1 MARMA
6 KAQFQALVLAA
17 GAGSRFGGG
26 KLTAPWRG
34 RPMIEAALA
43 AAYAAPVEGVTLVTG
58 ADPGVSKAA
67 RACAGARPLTVVL
80 ADGWSRGLSASLK
93 AGIAALPEGAAGALV
108 FLGDM
113 PLIPHAVLAPLVQAL
128 AGGAPAAVPAWDGE
142 IGHPAALS
150 AALFPDILALEGDR
164 GARALLERLGPALVR
179 IAAPD
184 DGVLFDVDRP
194 SDLDQS

>member
-1 MARMA
+1 MA
-6 KAQFQALVLAA
+6 KSDIQALVLAA

-43 AAYAAPVEGVTLVTG
+43 AAYAAPAKGVTLVSG
-58 ADPGVSKAA
+58 ADPLVEQVA
-67 RACAGARPLTVVL
+67 RAFAGDRPLSLVR
-80 ADGWSRGLSASLK
+80 AGDWSQGLSASLK
-93 AGIAALPEGAAGALV
+93 AGVASLPKGCTGVLV

-113 PLIPHAVLAPLVQAL
+113 PRVPHWVLAPLAAAL
-128 AGGAPAAVPAWDGE
+128 ADGAPAAVPVFGGE

-150 AALFPDILALEGDR
+150 AGLFEQILTLEGDR
-164 GARALLERLGPALVR
+164 GARGLLERLGPALVR
-179 IAAPD
+179 IEAPD